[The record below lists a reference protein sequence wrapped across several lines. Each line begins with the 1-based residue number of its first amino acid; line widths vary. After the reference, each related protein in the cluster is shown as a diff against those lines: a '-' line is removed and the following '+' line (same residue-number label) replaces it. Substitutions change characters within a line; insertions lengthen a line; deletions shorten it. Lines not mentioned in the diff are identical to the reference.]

1 MLIVYA
7 SAVLCLYMYWSRG
20 LGLML
25 EAWCGRAVGGYSAC
39 GIVEVISRGRRP
51 ASVDVVS
58 VVLLAAWA
66 SLPLPL
72 WRLSRLRGRL
82 CMPGAVV
89 LASGPAK
96 GVRYARGFDPYCRS
110 RLAVRARRARTA
122 RGARRGA
129 SERRYQATGS
139 DIGRLKLLVEPHPA
153 ILCLKRNL
161 YGMQE
166 VRGSNP
172 LSSTTRSSRFRGDH
186 VHVWALDDL
195 RIRV

>member
-1 MLIVYA
+1 MLTVYA
-7 SAVLCLYMYWSRG
+7 STLLCLYKYWFRG
-20 LGLML
+20 RGSML
-25 EAWCGRAVGGYSAC
+25 AGCGRAVGGYSAC
-39 GIVEVISRGRRP
+39 GIVEVISRGRRS

-66 SLPLPL
+66 SLPL

-96 GVRYARGFDPYCRS
+96 GVRYARGFDPYCPS
-110 RLAVRARRARTA
+110 RLAVRARRARTV

-129 SERRYQATGS
+129 SERRYQATAS
-139 DIGRLKLLVEPHPA
+139 DIGRLKLLVEPHA
-153 ILCLKRNL
+153 ATSRNNKDL

-172 LSSTTRSSRFRGDH
+172 LR
-186 VHVWALDDL
+186 LDPP
-195 RIRV
+195 VK

>member
-39 GIVEVISRGRRP
+39 GIVEGISRGRRP

-96 GVRYARGFDPYCRS
+96 GVDTLGDSILIAGPGWRCAQGARGPPGEQDGEQAS
-110 RLAVRARRARTA
+110 GDIRLRRAT
-122 RGARRGA
+122 
-129 SERRYQATGS
+129 
-139 DIGRLKLLVEPHPA
+139 
-153 ILCLKRNL
+153 
-161 YGMQE
+161 
-166 VRGSNP
+166 
-172 LSSTTRSSRFRGDH
+172 
-186 VHVWALDDL
+186 
-195 RIRV
+195 